1 MRHQLEF
8 DLMAMSNEKRSRK
21 NALRR
26 RVAPPTSTPHT
37 LETPGMASPGYPD
50 GTGAGAL
57 TTATELRRLASGQAA
72 DEWDVVVVDG
82 DPAKKTSPRNAR
94 NRRRQGKNSRAD
106 GGGGGGEYTGGFSAS
121 VSGGGAALSRSEG
134 MEGGAVLRDHEWVM
148 ERVKMKKREESR
160 LKRTK
165 FGGKG
170 SAIWSPAMGEVRV
183 FSACLVRL
191 VCLCAG
197 VGLCVCACLS
207 ICLCAW
213 RFLLPGWRFFHVCL
227 CLCGSGCLFLCSV
240 GLRRSVGA
248 YPWKG
253 KSGRWD
259 KKKTN
264 GRTEACLRGVGHTGA
279 GRV

>member
-106 GGGGGGEYTGGFSAS
+106 GGGGGGGEYTGGFSAS

-197 VGLCVCACLS
+197 VGLCVCLFVYLFVCVAVSL
-207 ICLCAW
+207 AW
-213 RFLLPGWRFFHVCL
+213 VAFFSCMSVSLWVWLPIFV
-227 CLCGSGCLFLCSV
+227 
-240 GLRRSVGA
+240 
-248 YPWKG
+248 
-253 KSGRWD
+253 
-259 KKKTN
+259 
-264 GRTEACLRGVGHTGA
+264 
-279 GRV
+279 